1 MVLEELP
8 HRRAPAREVHGRL
21 VVDDRVDA
29 VGCALSAALVGGF
42 VYYGVL
48 EIGRYLGLDSDH
60 YPVRPIDAYVV
71 SDLELAAFFLA
82 GVPTGWY
89 ARRLVSLIADRAA
102 KRRRAA
108 TWSE

>member
-1 MVLEELP
+1 MSWKQTTV
-8 HRRAPAREVHGRL
+8 EV
-21 VVDDRVDA
+21 

-48 EIGRYLGLDSDH
+48 EVGRYFGLDSDH
-60 YPVRPIDAYVV
+60 YPVRPIDAYVI
-71 SDLELAAFFLA
+71 SNLELISIFFA

-89 ARRLVSLIADRAA
+89 ARRLVSLIADRAE

-108 TWSE
+108 IWSE